1 MDISWLGH
9 ACVRVRSRQTA
20 VVMDPCDK
28 ASGFDMGRPTADI
41 VTISNDD
48 PHHSNRRGVRGQPLE
63 IDGPGE
69 YEVGGVQIT
78 GVATYLEPPTEGQP
92 ARRNTAYVVEGE
104 ELRLAHLGG
113 LGAPLT
119 AEQAEQL
126 SNVDILVVPIGA
138 GGAFDAE
145 QAARTVRT
153 LEPKVVIPVHYA
165 VTGRPVKGGD
175 GGDDSPLKKFITA
188 AGVEPEQGE
197 QRLTIQRRGLGET
210 LRIVLLEPR
219 GS

>member
-28 ASGFDMGRPTADI
+28 AAGFDMGRPTADI

-78 GVATYLEPPTEGQP
+78 GVATYLEPPAEGKP

-119 AEQAEQL
+119 TEQVEQL

-165 VTGRPVKGGD
+165 GGGD
-175 GGDDSPLKKFITA
+175 AGDDGPLRQFITA
-188 AGVEPEQGE
+188 AGVEPEQAE
-197 QRLTIQRRGLGET
+197 HRLTIQRRGLGET